1 MVTTVRV
8 TNAQARGLLQLLDAH
23 AADIEPPE
31 QAATA
36 DAMWEALYVAA
47 LGGRPVDLDPDE
59 AWRVFDGLDVPSGGK
74 RWHPRTVQAV
84 NAALDKFRDGATA
97 PH

>member
-1 MVTTVRV
+1 MTTVRV

-23 AADIEPPE
+23 ASDIETPG

-47 LGGRPVDLDPDE
+47 LAGRPADLDPDL
-59 AWRVFDGLDVPSGGK
+59 AWRVFGGLDVGDDEGS
-74 RWHPRTVQAV
+74 WHPRTVQAV